1 MEVSRDYTYY
11 KEHAQDVKL
20 EDITSSVRNKNIMQK
35 LRDGNS
41 DFKDSLY
48 ILDEPMEDDDCEFIV
63 QQSDDL
69 GWLGYFVG
77 ENKRLGGLFIKCY
90 LPPGTSFIEGICRNR
105 SIESLHIDCDVGDY
119 LSLGSM
125 LGNNSNLNSLQVGYS
140 IGNAHDFAVALGQ
153 RSYLKDLH
161 FENLDLSDD
170 FSDEEMSGIAQAL
183 SAQPQL
189 EDIRLESI
197 GFEGNGWAT
206 LATTFMGWGRNSKLK
221 KLDLPFNNIGD
232 EGLQSILGGIANCRN
247 LVELNLSGNSQITV
261 AGLRALSGFFQSKS
275 CRLESLNLAS
285 MGVDDERAIVLATGL
300 TTHKS
305 LKHLNLSQNGIGD
318 EGIAALVSGL
328 TAAANTSLETL
339 NLSRNAFTIAG
350 VRSLSTLIQ
359 SERSTLKDLSL
370 HSMRIDDDGISIL
383 ADALTNNTSLETLFL
398 DLHGSTSAGSNIFS
412 RLLCDT
418 SSINNIYLSN
428 HTLQTIGWSDQ
439 FIDEGKYF
447 SLNRQGK
454 QLNPINRR
462 LVPMCKILIHHP
474 DLADMKPFYKWK
486 LKFIPVIADWFRSA
500 RGCKGFFEESIETFQ
515 RRQLSA
521 MYRFIRGV
529 PMLVADGYWSQ
540 QLKQVR
546 VKKRQFEE
554 VEKQLLEIL
563 EKKRKVEEEEMQVLD
578 RLSGQRASL

>member
-1 MEVSRDYTYY
+1 MVGSLDYTYY

-20 EDITSSVRNKNIMQK
+20 DDITSSERNKNIIQK

-90 LPPGTSFIEGICRNR
+90 LPPGTSFVEGFCRNR
-105 SIESLHIDCDVGDY
+105 SIQFLDIECDIGDY
-119 LSLGSM
+119 LSLAS
-125 LGNNSNLNSLQVGYS
+125 LVGNNIFLDSLEVGC

-153 RSYLKDLH
+153 RSHLKCLH
-161 FENLDLSDD
+161 FENLDLLDD
-170 FSDEEMSGIAQAL
+170 LSDEEMSGIAQAL

-197 GFEGNGWAT
+197 GLEGNGWAA
-206 LATTFMGWGRNSKLK
+206 LSTTFMAWGRNSKLK
-221 KLDLPFNNIGD
+221 KLDLSLNNIDD
-232 EGLQSILGGIANCRN
+232 EGLQSLLRGIANCRN
-247 LVELNLSGNSQITV
+247 LVELNLFGNNVITV
-261 AGLRALSGFFQSKS
+261 VGLRALSGFFQSKS

-285 MGVDDERAIVLATGL
+285 MGVDDERTIVLATGL

-305 LKHLNLSQNGIGD
+305 LKHLNLSQNDIGD
-318 EGIAALVSGL
+318 EGIAALVSGI

-339 NLSRNAFTIAG
+339 NLSRNAFTTAG

-359 SERSTLKDLSL
+359 SERSTLKDLSIND
-370 HSMRIDDDGISIL
+370 MRIDDDGISIL
-383 ADALTNNTSLETLFL
+383 ADALTNNTSLESLCLNL
-398 DLHGSTSAGSNIFS
+398 DGSTSAGKKTLL

-418 SSINNIYLSN
+418 SSINNTYLSN
-428 HTLQTIGWSDQ
+428 HTLQTIGWYGQ
-439 FIDEGKYF
+439 FIDGGKYF
-447 SLNRQGK
+447 DLNCRFFP
-454 QLNPINRR
+454 NYRY
-462 LVPMCKILIHHP
+462 LVPMCKILTHHP
-474 DLADMKPFYKWK
+474 DLADMKPFYQWK
-486 LKFIPVIADWFRSA
+486 MKFLPMIADWFQRA
-500 RGCKGFFEESIETFQ
+500 GPCQGYFEESAEVFQ
-515 RRQLSA
+515 RRELSA

-546 VKKRQFEE
+546 VKKR
-554 VEKQLLEIL
+554 KL
-563 EKKRKVEEEEMQVLD
+563 EEEEEQLLK
-578 RLSGQRASL
+578 RLGRGKRVSL

>member
-1 MEVSRDYTYY
+1 MVGSLDYTYY

-20 EDITSSVRNKNIMQK
+20 DDITSSERNKNIIQK

-90 LPPGTSFIEGICRNR
+90 LPPGTSFVEGFCRNR
-105 SIESLHIDCDVGDY
+105 SIQFLDIECDIGDY
-119 LSLGSM
+119 LSLAS
-125 LGNNSNLNSLQVGYS
+125 LVGNNIFLDSLEVGC

-153 RSYLKDLH
+153 RSHLKCLH
-161 FENLDLSDD
+161 FENLDLLDD
-170 FSDEEMSGIAQAL
+170 LSDEEMSGIAQAL

-197 GFEGNGWAT
+197 GLEGNGWAA
-206 LATTFMGWGRNSKLK
+206 LSTTFMAWGRNSKLK
-221 KLDLPFNNIGD
+221 KLDLSLNNIDD
-232 EGLQSILGGIANCRN
+232 EGLQSLLRGIANCRN
-247 LVELNLSGNSQITV
+247 LVELNLFGNNVITV
-261 AGLRALSGFFQSKS
+261 VGLRALSGFFQSKS

-285 MGVDDERAIVLATGL
+285 MGVDDERTIVLATGL

-305 LKHLNLSQNGIGD
+305 LKHLNLSQNDIGD
-318 EGIAALVSGL
+318 EGIAALVSGI

-339 NLSRNAFTIAG
+339 NLSRNAFTTAG

-359 SERSTLKDLSL
+359 SERSTLKDLSIND
-370 HSMRIDDDGISIL
+370 MRIDDDGISIL

-398 DLHGSTSAGSNIFS
+398 DLHGSTSAGKKTLL

-418 SSINNIYLSN
+418 SSINNTYLSN

-546 VKKRQFEE
+546 VKKR
-554 VEKQLLEIL
+554 KL
-563 EKKRKVEEEEMQVLD
+563 EEEEEQLLK
-578 RLSGQRASL
+578 RLGRGKRVSL